1 MSQKMV
7 AITGK
12 ICYTNSVKK
21 IYNIKEN
28 DKRKAEKFMG
38 FFDKLKNGLNKTKTS
53 FDEKINNVFKNFRK
67 VDEDFLDE
75 LEEVLIMSDIGMN
88 TSIKIISNLREK
100 IKKEKIQDEEEVKQA
115 LREEMQKILD
125 VTDIELHLNTKPSVI
140 LVVGV
145 NGVGKTTSIG
155 KMANRL
161 AKNGKKV
168 VVAAADTF
176 RAAAVEQLEIW
187 AKRAGADI
195 VKRDE
200 GVDPASV
207 VYDAIKMTKENGA
220 DVLIVDTARRLHNKK
235 YLMDELNKIQKVINK
250 EMPDADKE
258 VLLVIDGT
266 TGQNAISQVKAFKQE
281 TDITGIVLTKLDG
294 TAKGGVVIGI
304 VEENKIPVK
313 FIGVG
318 EQIDDMEIFNS
329 EDFVKAII

>member
-1 MSQKMV
+1 
-7 AITGK
+7 
-12 ICYTNSVKK
+12 
-21 IYNIKEN
+21 
-28 DKRKAEKFMG
+28 MG

-75 LEEVLIMSDIGMN
+75 LEEVLIMSDIGMD
-88 TSIKIISNLREK
+88 TSIKIISNLRER

-220 DVLIVDTARRLHNKK
+220 DVLIVDTAGRLHNKK